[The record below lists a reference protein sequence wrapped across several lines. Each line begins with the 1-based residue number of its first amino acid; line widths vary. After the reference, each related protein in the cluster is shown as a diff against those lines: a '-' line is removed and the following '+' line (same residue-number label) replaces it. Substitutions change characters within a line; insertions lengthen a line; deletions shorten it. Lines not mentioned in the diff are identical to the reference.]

1 MGKGLSGMGSK
12 WERCYS
18 THTVPLVVAVRIALT
33 GKPTTQSSTAHGG
46 VSNRAVDDNTNGN
59 YGAGSCTHTE
69 NQANAW
75 WTVDLQA
82 TYAVDKVHAVAS
94 AVRLVHVHRR
104 PHQRV
109 VAGGCV

>member
-1 MGKGLSGMGSK
+1 M
-12 WERCYS
+12 
-18 THTVPLVVAVRIALT
+18 VAVKIALA
-33 GKPTTQSSTAHGG
+33 GKPTTQSSTSHDG
-46 VSNRAVDDNTNGN
+46 VSERAVDGNTNGN